1 MALSELGFGD
11 LADAH
16 MRALPRPR
24 RVSTPVILKTGLAVI
39 LLAVTLM
46 TAIGLQAAS
55 RRSHAI
61 TDLRERATPLLTD
74 AETLYVALADADAV
88 ASTAFL
94 QAPSGSSE
102 LHLRYLADL
111 DRAGRRVAT
120 VSGELGSPANVGQT
134 NEISAGLPTYAAS
147 VEAALTHNR
156 LDNAVGAAYQRRA
169 SDQMRGSLIPAAIG
183 LYRAALQRF
192 DADSRVGT
200 DRSLQVALIIAA
212 SVAGIAML
220 VVQLLL
226 IRRTRRL
233 VNVGLAIGTASMV
246 VALVVGVDRLESQRS
261 ALIQSQQQGS
271 DQLVAFSTV
280 RILAMLSLS
289 YANLDIIERGI
300 EPANRTEFDK
310 AVAKIASKS
319 TDDGILQIAER
330 RAADPSVLAEI
341 RGSWSAYLDAHHRV
355 DESALSNGYYADATL
370 AAVKARSAAADAV
383 GHALDERIVIARE
396 DLDRG
401 LADAAV
407 SLNHL
412 RELLVAV
419 SGVVALAASAGIWL
433 RIREYR

>member
-226 IRRTRRL
+226 TRRTRRL
-233 VNVGLAIGTASMV
+233 VNIGLAMATASLV
-246 VALVVGVDRLESQRS
+246 VALVVVVDRLEPQRS

-280 RILAMLSLS
+280 RVLAMLSLS
-289 YANLDIIERGI
+289 YANLDIIEHGT
-300 EPANRTEFDK
+300 ANITGFDEI
-310 AVAKIASKS
+310 VAKVVSESKG
-319 TDDGILQIAER
+319 DGILQVAQLR
-330 RAADPSVLAEI
+330 TNDPAHLAEI
-341 RGSWSAYLDAHHRV
+341 RRSWSAYLDAHERV
-355 DESALSNGYYADATL
+355 RELVESDGYYEASTQ
-370 AAVKARSAAADAV
+370 AAVEARSKAADAV
-383 GHALDERIVIARE
+383 GDALEDRIDVARE
-396 DLDRG
+396 DLERG
-401 LADAAV
+401 LANAAE

-412 RELLVAV
+412 RELLVSV
-419 SGVVALAASAGIWL
+419 SVIVALAASAGIWL
-433 RIREYR
+433 RVREYR